1 MIKIKLIKR
10 IIYIL
15 ILFFSFKLYSSEV
28 TYLQCNNKDT
38 KETFLFTIIFSNL
51 TNVEITELDN
61 YGYKRKYKMLT
72 GDTPSYIY
80 ARLDPDIEDEFQKG
94 EIVLNRVNGEGI
106 IQLYK
111 KDNSKVVKTF
121 SCQKVKKIF

>member
-1 MIKIKLIKR
+1 
-10 IIYIL
+10 
-15 ILFFSFKLYSSEV
+15 
-28 TYLQCNNKDT
+28 
-38 KETFLFTIIFSNL
+38 
-51 TNVEITELDN
+51 
-61 YGYKRKYKMLT
+61 MLT

-80 ARLDPDIEDEFQKG
+80 ARLDADTEDEFQKV
-94 EIVLNRVNGEGI
+94 EIVLNRVNGQGI